1 MLSQRSLHV
10 LVLGLSL
17 SSGAFA
23 RTDGSDSESTFL
35 RRLLASSKRQ
45 DDRIAPEFRRLYTR
59 IVGATLPENID
70 EENFGAL
77 IDRTKNVL
85 HLEVVFLRLYGEAG
99 GGFDGSDNR
108 IATFNRRYQSF
119 ITMILLALR
128 LRLQKEPSLEAVVI
142 RAEWV
147 QNSKFAESLSELGF
161 KRVFSPMRFLGAA
174 VATVGGAVGILPMAC
189 ESATFETLASVP
201 AGFLIGAFGRM
212 LWTRAGVGDF
222 SIRLRRKDL
231 LPNQ

>member
-1 MLSQRSLHV
+1 MLSRRSLLS

-17 SSGAFA
+17 SPGAFA
-23 RTDGSDSESTFL
+23 RTEDPTSESTFL
-35 RRLLASSKRQ
+35 RRLMASSKRQ
-45 DDRIAPEFRRLYTR
+45 DDRISPEFRQLYSG
-59 IVGATLPENID
+59 IVGATLPESID
-70 EENFGAL
+70 EDNFGAL

-85 HLEVVFLRLYGEAG
+85 HLEIVFLRLYGEPG
-99 GGFDGSDNR
+99 GGFDGSGNR

-119 ITMILLALR
+119 ITTILLALR
-128 LRLQKEPSLEAVVI
+128 LRLQKEPSLETVVI

-147 QNSKFAESLSELGF
+147 QSSKYAESLSELGF
-161 KRVFSPMRFLGAA
+161 RRVFSPMQFLGAA
-174 VATVGGAVGILPMAC
+174 VATVGVAVGILPVAC
-189 ESATFETLASVP
+189 ESASVETLASVP

-222 SIRLRRKDL
+222 ALRLSRQEL